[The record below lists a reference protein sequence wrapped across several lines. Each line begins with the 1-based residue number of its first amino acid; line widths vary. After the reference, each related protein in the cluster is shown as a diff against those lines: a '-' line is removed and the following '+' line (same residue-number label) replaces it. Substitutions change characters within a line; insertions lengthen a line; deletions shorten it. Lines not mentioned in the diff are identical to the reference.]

1 MTEKLQKVL
10 ARVGL
15 GSRREL
21 EQRISEGRVSVNGKV
36 ATLGDRVGPGD
47 VVRVDGHVIGQAAMQ
62 GPERRVLVYHKP
74 LGEVCTRSDPE
85 KRPTIYEKMPPVR
98 NGRWVAVGRL
108 DVNTTGVILLTTDG
122 ELANRLMHPSNTVER
137 EYAVRVFGEVSPEVI
152 QKLRDGVMLEDGP
165 AHFDNLYDAG
175 GDGANHWYHVTLHE
189 GRNRE
194 VRRLWES
201 QGVTVSRLIRVRY
214 GPVQLGRRLRPGRY
228 EELEGETLQELL
240 RLVGLGRAAPAARGK
255 ESAAKKTAAG
265 AGRRGAAGKAR
276 SAVVEHPAVHESHG
290 EVDEWSAAPRPPSA
304 ARKRPVPSGER
315 PGTARPR
322 PAPRKPRG
330 AAEPAAASPRRPATR
345 QPREEIDEWSTSPRP
360 PSAARKG
367 RATGGERPTAP
378 GARKPRTASEGRPAS
393 SRGRPA
399 PRKPRAEGEER
410 PAPRSRGAET
420 EPAAAPRRAPATRKP
435 AGPKRRR

>member
-122 ELANRLMHPSNTVER
+122 ELANRLMHPSSTVER

-152 QKLRDGVMLEDGP
+152 QKLCDGVMLEDGP
-165 AHFDNLYDAG
+165 ARFDNLYDAG
-175 GDGANHWYHVTLHE
+175 GDGSNHWYHVTLHE

-228 EELEGETLQELL
+228 EELEGENLQELL
-240 RLVGLGRAAPAARGK
+240 RLVGLGRSAPAARAK
-255 ESAAKKTAAG
+255 DSEAKKPAAG
-265 AGRRGAAGKAR
+265 ASRRGAAGKERTATAERPAR
-276 SAVVEHPAVHESHG
+276 PAVRKGRATG
-290 EVDEWSAAPRPPSA
+290 E
-304 ARKRPVPSGER
+304 ER
-315 PGTARPR
+315 PTL
-322 PAPRKPRG
+322 RKPRA
-330 AAEPAAASPRRPATR
+330 AAEEATSPRRPAAR
-345 QPREEIDEWSTSPRP
+345 KPRAEIDEWSTSPRP

-367 RATGGERPTAP
+367 RPTGEERPTP
-378 GARKPRTASEGRPAS
+378 TRTPRKPRADAGVRGESTRRPA
-393 SRGRPA
+393 A
-399 PRKPRAEGEER
+399 RKPRAEGEER
-410 PAPRSRGAET
+410 PTSRSRQGENEQT
-420 EPAAAPRRAPATRKP
+420 PTPRRAPAERKP
-435 AGPKRRR
+435 AGKSKRRG